1 VDDEEPKTARRA
13 VPPAAVWLGALLVV
27 VLLAWA
33 GVTWV
38 GSLLDEDDCG
48 TPVALDVVAAP
59 AIAPALAG
67 LTDGAAGTGGAGGA
81 CATVRV
87 TAGESAAVSSAIAN
101 PPPGRQPTVWIPES
115 TFWLGRA
122 QAKGAFALPGDGTP
136 VALSPVV
143 IAMTEPVAGQ
153 LGWPARAVPWT
164 ALLSPQTTA
173 VPVGIP
179 DPAADPI
186 GVAGL
191 IGVQAITASLPDAG
205 PAETAVLRRLSQT
218 TAARAA
224 ELYERLPGGSR
235 SNTTNTISAF
245 LTSEQALLAHN
256 ARQPA
261 QTPLVA
267 SYPAGPVPTLDF
279 PYVVLP
285 GAGPRE
291 IAAATAFLSHL
302 LAPKGR
308 QALTAAGFR
317 DPDGTAPGGA
327 PAASASPSRA
337 TAGTAP
343 GSAPASSGRAPAS
356 GSPTVSAS
364 PPADVPAPGA
374 VRLDPV
380 TPVRMPGEDD
390 LVQVLSRWT
399 GVQLSARILSVFDVS
414 GSMNERI
421 GAQTRMAVV
430 LQAAQEGVRLLRE
443 TTDLGIWIFSTRLDG
458 DLDYKVLVPPGPI
471 AQQRDQL
478 GSALAGIRAV
488 PDGDTGLY
496 DTTLAAYQE
505 ARRNW
510 APGRINLVFIAT
522 DGRNDD
528 DRSISRAELLTE
540 LGKLV
545 DPRRPLPILFMGLG
559 SGVDATELREIA
571 SVVDGR
577 VYIGQDAGE
586 IRRIFF
592 SALSDFG
599 CQPPSCRR

>member
-1 VDDEEPKTARRA
+1 MDDEAPTRKK

-33 GVTWV
+33 SVTWIN
-38 GSLLDEDDCG
+38 SLIGDKGCDK
-48 TPVALDVVAAP
+48 PVQLDVVAAP
-59 AIAPALAG
+59 AIAPALSE
-67 LTDGAAGTGGAGGA
+67 LTSDAGGS
-81 CATVRV
+81 CASVRV
-87 TAGESAAVSSAIAN
+87 ASDESVAVADTVAN
-101 PPPGRQPTVWIPES
+101 PPAGRRPQVWIPES

-122 QAKGAFALPGDGTP
+122 QAKGAFTLPGDGTS
-136 VALSPVV
+136 VASSPVV
-143 IAMTEPVAGQ
+143 IALTEPVAGQ
-153 LGWPARAVPWT
+153 LGWPAAPVPWT

-191 IGVQAITASLPDAG
+191 IGVQAITNSQGDGG
-205 PAETAVLRRLSQT
+205 PAETAVLRRLSGQVVT
-218 TAARAA
+218 RAGD
-224 ELYERLPGGSR
+224 LYDRLPGG
-235 SNTTNTISAF
+235 TNGTPGPGAF

-256 ARQPA
+256 ARPA
-261 QTPLVA
+261 PATLLVA
-267 SYPAGPVPTLDF
+267 SYPAGSVPALDF

-285 GAGPRE
+285 GATQDE
-291 IAAATAFLSHL
+291 IAVATAFLNHL
-302 LAPKGR
+302 LAPDAR
-308 QALTAAGFR
+308 RALQAAGFR
-317 DPDGTAPGGA
+317 DPDGAAPATGPS
-327 PAASASPSRA
+327 PAAS
-337 TAGTAP
+337 G
-343 GSAPASSGRAPAS
+343 PAR
-356 GSPTVSAS
+356 
-364 PPADVPAPGA
+364 
-374 VRLDPV
+374 VRLDPM
-380 TPVRMPGEDD
+380 TPVKMPNEDA
-390 LVQVLSRWT
+390 LVQVLARWT
-399 GVQLSARILSVFDVS
+399 GVQLSGRILSVFDVS

-421 GAQTRMAVV
+421 GAQTRLAVV
-430 LQAAQEGVRLLRE
+430 LQAAQEGVRLLRD
-443 TTDLGIWIFSTRLDG
+443 TTDLGVWIFSTRLDG
-458 DLDYKVLVPPGPI
+458 NRDYRELVPPGPI
-471 AQQRDQL
+471 AQQRDKL
-478 GSALAGIRAV
+478 ASALAGIRAV

-510 APGRINLVFIAT
+510 VPGRINLVFIAT

-528 DRSISRAELLTE
+528 DASISRAQLLAE

-559 SGVDATELREIA
+559 NGIDVGELQEIA

-577 VYIGQDAGE
+577 VYVGQEAGE

>member
-1 VDDEEPKTARRA
+1 VDDEKTARRT
-13 VPPAAVWLGALLVV
+13 VPPAAVWLGALLVA
-27 VLLAWA
+27 VLVAWA
-33 GVTWV
+33 GVTWI
-38 GSLLDEDDCG
+38 GSLLDKEDCG
-48 TPVALDVVAAP
+48 TPVALEVVAAP
-59 AIAPALAG
+59 AIAPVLAG
-67 LTDGAAGTGGAGGA
+67 LTDGAAGS

-87 TAGESAAVSSAIAN
+87 TAGESSAVSSDVAN
-101 PPPGRQPTVWIPES
+101 PPPGRQPAVWIPES

-122 QAKGAFALPGDGTP
+122 QAKGAFALPSDGTP

-143 IAMTEPVAGQ
+143 VAMTEPVAGQ
-153 LGWPARAVPWT
+153 LGWPARPVSWT

-186 GVAGL
+186 GIAGL

-218 TAARAA
+218 TATRAA

-245 LTSEQALLAHN
+245 LTSEQELLAHN
-256 ARQPA
+256 ARRPV
-261 QTPLVA
+261 QTALVA
-267 SYPAGPVPTLDF
+267 SYPAGAVPTLDF

-285 GAGPRE
+285 GASQPE
-291 IAAATAFLSHL
+291 IAAATAFLNHL
-302 LAPKGR
+302 LAPEARRTLG
-308 QALTAAGFR
+308 AAGFR
-317 DPDGTAPGGA
+317 DPDGAAPQ
-327 PAASASPSRA
+327 RA
-337 TAGTAP
+337 GSAP
-343 GSAPASSGRAPAS
+343 GSEPSATGSAPSVSPSGPDS
-356 GSPTVSAS
+356 
-364 PPADVPAPGA
+364 
-374 VRLDPV
+374 V
-380 TPVRMPGEDD
+380 TRVRMPGEDD
-390 LVQVLSRWT
+390 LVQILSRWT

-458 DLDYKVLVPPGPI
+458 DRDYKVLVPPGPI

-478 GSALAGIRAV
+478 GRALAGIRAV

-528 DRSISRAELLTE
+528 DRSISRTELLTE

-592 SALSDFG
+592 SALSEFG